1 MGSGKV
7 LIVDDE
13 EYIREVLTEFLTSE
27 GYDIFCAKN
36 FEEVSKYSSVDIV
49 ILDVRLPD
57 INGIDAIYKIK
68 DMFKNCEI
76 IMITA
81 FEKDAQSAVS
91 ALNKGAFDYLTK
103 PFKLQDLEFM
113 IEKAMRKVALQKEN
127 ERLRMSLKKSG
138 RGFGELVGVSDE
150 MQDVYEKI
158 RKVSESDI
166 AVLITGES
174 GTGKELCAR
183 TIHKMSLRDGK
194 FVAINCAAIPENLLE
209 SELFGYES
217 GAFSGAKKT
226 KKGLLEEANGGTIFL
241 DEIGDMPIG
250 LQSKMLRFLESS
262 NVRRLGGNTLKKVD
276 ARVIS
281 ATNKDLKT
289 LVDSKKFRPD
299 LFYRISTFSIEL
311 PPLRNRKED
320 IPVLAKHILKNISS
334 ERGVSYT
341 LSSGA
346 LKALLLYDYPGNV
359 REMKNILISAAVM
372 SDGVI
377 VYEDLPD
384 YVKFGNEDTFS
395 NLNLE
400 DKISNYE
407 KKLIEDAMRKSG
419 GVKTKAAEMLGITFR
434 SLRYKLDKYGIGK

>member
-1 MGSGKV
+1 MGEGRV

-13 EYIREVLTEFLTSE
+13 EHIRDVLEEFLTSK
-27 GYDIFCAKN
+27 GYDVFCAKN
-36 FEEVSKYSSVDIV
+36 FKEVFECSDIDIAV
-49 ILDVRLPD
+49 LDVRLPD
-57 INGIDAIYKIK
+57 INGIDAIHKIK

-103 PFKLQDLEFM
+103 PFKLQYLEFM
-113 IEKAMRKVALQKEN
+113 IAKAMGKVRLAKEN
-127 ERLRMSLKKSG
+127 ENLKMSLKKLG
-138 RGFGELVGVSDE
+138 IGFGELVGVSFE

-166 AVLITGES
+166 TVLITGES

-183 TIHKMSLRDGK
+183 TIHKTSLRKGK
-194 FVAINCAAIPENLLE
+194 FVAINCAAIPKNLLE

-217 GAFSGAKKT
+217 GAFSGAGKS
-226 KKGLLEEANGGTIFL
+226 KKGLLEEADGGTIFL
-241 DEIGDMPIG
+241 DEIGDMSIDI
-250 LQSKMLRFLESS
+250 QSKMLRFLEDSE
-262 NVRRLGGNTLKKVD
+262 VRRLGGNTLKKVD

-281 ATNKDLKT
+281 ATNKDLKG
-289 LVDSKKFRPD
+289 LVDSEKFRAD
-299 LFYRISTFSIEL
+299 LFYRISIFSIEL

-320 IPVLAKHILKNISS
+320 IPVLAKHILNKIRTEGSKN
-334 ERGVSYT
+334 YT

-359 REMKNILISAAVM
+359 RELKNILTTAAVM
-372 SDGVI
+372 GDEVI
-377 VYEDLPD
+377 MYEDLPD
-384 YVKFGNEDTFS
+384 YLKFGDEDTFS
-395 NLNLE
+395 GID
-400 DKISNYE
+400 DKISSYE
-407 KKLIEDAMRKSG
+407 KKLIVDALRKSG

-434 SLRYKLDKYGIGK
+434 SFRYKLEKYNIGL